1 MANFRLILQ
10 SGSGAGT
17 EYPLEKTEIYLGRD
31 LSNDVVINDA
41 EVSRRHARL
50 VLTGN
55 TYAME
60 DLGSTNGT
68 FLRGTRL
75 SAPVLLNPGELITI
89 GEKVLLKFESASI
102 DPNATV
108 AAFRRPAAE
117 PGTYVAPASQPF
129 VPQQPAAPRYT
140 PPQPAAPQYVPPQP
154 AAPQYAPPQPA
165 APQYIPQQRAQP
177 PYAPVSPAAPVYQA
191 PPAKKKSGWLVA
203 LLIVVGI
210 LLIFCIIPWI
220 LIEVTD
226 SYCALF
232 PGIFNSIQPGACP

>member
-1 MANFRLILQ
+1 MTAFRLILQ

-17 EYPLEKTEIYLGRD
+17 EYPLEKTEIFLGRD
-31 LSNDVVINDA
+31 LSNDVVINDP

-68 FLRGTRL
+68 FLRGQRL

-89 GEKVLLKFESASI
+89 GEKVFLKFEAVAI

-108 AAFRRPAAE
+108 AAFRRPASQ
-117 PGTYVAPASQPF
+117 PVAPVSQPF
-129 VPQQPAAPRYT
+129 IPQQPVAPQYIPQQPAAPAYVPQQPVAPQYV
-140 PPQPAAPQYVPPQP
+140 PPQQPAAPQYVQPQP
-154 AAPQYAPPQPA
+154 VPQAP
-165 APQYIPQQRAQP
+165 
-177 PYAPVSPAAPVYQA
+177 APVSPAAPVYHA
-191 PPAKKKSGWLVA
+191 PPAKKKSGWLIA
-203 LLIVVGI
+203 LLVVVGI

>member
-1 MANFRLILQ
+1 MVNFRLILQ

-17 EYPLEKTEIYLGRD
+17 EYPLEKTEIFLGRD
-31 LSNDVVINDA
+31 LSNDVVINDP

-68 FLRGTRL
+68 FLRGQRL
-75 SAPVLLNPGELITI
+75 SAPVLLNPGEFITI
-89 GEKVLLKFESASI
+89 GEKVFLKFEAASI

-117 PGTYVAPASQPF
+117 PPTSVAPGSQPF
-129 VPQQPAAPRYT
+129 IPQQPAAPRYV
-140 PPQPAAPQYVPPQP
+140 PPQPAVPQYSPQQPAAPQFIPQQA
-154 AAPQYAPPQPA
+154 AAPQYVQPQPV
-165 APQYIPQQRAQP
+165 QP
-177 PYAPVSPAAPVYQA
+177 VYTPPTPAAPVYQA
-191 PPAKKKSGWLVA
+191 PPARKKSGWLVA
-203 LLIVVGI
+203 LLVVVGI

>member
-31 LSNDVVINDA
+31 LSNDVVINDP

-50 VLTGN
+50 LLTGN

-68 FLRGTRL
+68 FLRGQRL

-89 GEKVLLKFESASI
+89 GEKVLLKFEIASI

-117 PGTYVAPASQPF
+117 PGPYVTPGSQPF

-140 PPQPAAPQYVPPQP
+140 PPQPVAPQYVPPQP
-154 AAPQYAPPQPA
+154 AAPQYVPQQPAPPS
-165 APQYIPQQRAQP
+165 
-177 PYAPVSPAAPVYQA
+177 YAPVSPAAPVYQA